1 MSSSA
6 DPQAARLTI
15 DYPDRDLDRVSTAL
29 RLVYA
34 IPVMIV
40 LGVVAGGVA
49 GDTAGETGGRI
60 SAFGGGVLVLPVL
73 LMIVFR
79 NKYPRWW
86 FDFNLQLARFSTRVL
101 SYLALMSD
109 RYPSTDDEQSVH
121 LDLDY
126 PNVPEDLNRWLP
138 LVKWL
143 LAVPHYVALLFLG
156 VAAAI
161 DVVVAWFSVL
171 FTGRYPRA
179 IFGFVERV
187 LRWALRVEAYAFLLV
202 TDRYPPFSL
211 A

>member
-15 DYPDRDLDRVSTAL
+15 DYPDRDLDRLSTAL

-34 IPVMIV
+34 IPVIII
-40 LGVVAGGVA
+40 LGVVAGSVA

-60 SAFGGGVLVLPVL
+60 GAFGGGVLVLPVL

-86 FDFNLQLARFSTRVL
+86 FDFNLQLARFTTRVL

-126 PNVPEDLNRWLP
+126 PNVSEDLNRWLP

-143 LAVPHYVALLFLG
+143 LAVPHYVALFFLG
-156 VAAAI
+156 IAAVIA
-161 DVVVAWFSVL
+161 VVIAWFSVL
-171 FTGRYPRA
+171 FTGRYPRT
-179 IFGFVERV
+179 IFGFVEGV

>member
-60 SAFGGGVLVLPVL
+60 GAFGGGVLVLPVL
-73 LMIVFR
+73 LMIVLR

-161 DVVVAWFSVL
+161 GVVVAWFSVL

-179 IFGFVERV
+179 IFGFVEGV